1 MDKVLT
7 LKEIKTIIN
16 KIKRTYPE
24 GNDSHSCS
32 EYYGLCEGLDL
43 YMLIVNNKQSEVYN
57 ESKEITKE
65 LRYILNAVNGMVYS
79 TEWEKLDRYRNSIKF
94 LIKEIANGE
103 RSKSMKL
110 YHQKKSEVKNE
121 LR

>member
-1 MDKVLT
+1 M
-7 LKEIKTIIN
+7 
-16 KIKRTYPE
+16 
-24 GNDSHSCS
+24 H
-32 EYYGLCEGLDL
+32 
-43 YMLIVNNKQSEVYN
+43 Q
-57 ESKEITKE
+57 KEITKE
-65 LRYILNAVNGMVYS
+65 LRYILNAVNGMIYS

-110 YHQKKSEVKNE
+110 YHQKKSEVNNE